1 MILIFHFVAGISL
14 IILPLYICIPFVSR
28 CRFAVGTVIG
38 YPVIEV
44 NVYIVTIDL
53 RHFIPR
59 FLGRIH
65 MGAAL
70 YFIPL
75 YVVRSEIVGIIGH
88 HNYSGLTASAL
99 WSIRIGIGICIKGI
113 A

>member
-1 MILIFHFVAGISL
+1 
-14 IILPLYICIPFVSR
+14 
-28 CRFAVGTVIG
+28 
-38 YPVIEV
+38 
-44 NVYIVTIDL
+44 
-53 RHFIPR
+53 
-59 FLGRIH
+59 

>member
-1 MILIFHFVAGISL
+1 MVLVFHFVAGISL
-14 IILPLYICIPFVSR
+14 IILPFYISIPFVSR
-28 CRFAVGTVIG
+28 CRFAVGAVVG

-44 NVYIVTIDL
+44 NVYIVAID
-53 RHFIPR
+53 FIPR
-59 FLGRIH
+59 FLGRICV
-65 MGAAL
+65 GAAL

-75 YVVRSEIVGIIGH
+75 YVVRPEIVGIIGH
-88 HNYSGLTASAL
+88 HDHPGLTASAL